1 LKTRIF
7 QHISGFMIVALGI
20 VGIINARLGASP
32 IDAFNWFV
40 YMITPLSLG
49 TMTVIT
55 GLTVSLIAFVF
66 GKKSWDMLISIGL
79 LFSVG
84 IFIDLW
90 KYLFELL
97 PETWFHSMIVRI
109 PMATISIVIIS
120 IGTSLTITSGLAMSP
135 FERLMMI
142 LSKVVGSPGKAKMVI
157 EGTFLILAIIIGYLT
172 NRLFEQIHVFS
183 LLMVLLNGPLVGL
196 FVQKIHTIQKNKGV
210 MIYVHS

>member
-1 LKTRIF
+1 
-7 QHISGFMIVALGI
+7 MIVALGI

-32 IDAFNWFV
+32 IDAFNWFI

-84 IFIDLW
+84 IFIDFW

-97 PETWFHSMIVRI
+97 PDTWFQSLIIRV
-109 PMATISIVIIS
+109 PMATLSIVIIS

-142 LSKVVGSPGKAKMVI
+142 LSKTVGSPGKAKMVI
-157 EGTFLILAIIIGYLT
+157 EGTFLVMAIIIGYLT
-172 NRLFEQIHVFS
+172 NRLFEQIHIFS
-183 LLMVLLNGPLVGL
+183 LLMVLLNGPLVGI
-196 FVQKIHTIQKNKGV
+196 FVNQIHTIQKNKGV
-210 MIYVHS
+210 IVHVHT

>member
-1 LKTRIF
+1 LKSKIF
-7 QHISGFMIVALGI
+7 QHIAGFMIVALGI

-32 IDAFNWFV
+32 IDAFNWFI
-40 YMITPLSLG
+40 YMVTPLSLG
-49 TMTVIT
+49 TMTVLT
-55 GLTVSLIAFVF
+55 GLTVSLIAFIF

-97 PETWFHSMIVRI
+97 PDTWFQAMAVRI
-109 PMATISIVIIS
+109 PMAILSIVIIS
-120 IGTSLTITSGLAMSP
+120 IGTSLTITTGLAMSP

-142 LSKVVGSPGKAKMVI
+142 MSKKVGSPGAAKMVI
-157 EGTFLILAIIIGYLT
+157 EGTFLLMAIILGYLT

-183 LLMVLLNGPLVGL
+183 VIMVLLNGPLVGL
-196 FVQKIHTIQKNKGV
+196 FVKKIQTIQQNKGV
-210 MIYVHS
+210 MIHVHP